1 MSTAVCS
8 TFLRYTE
15 LGDPLQVLAKY
26 TEPIEPPKA
35 TEVLLK
41 TLVAPINPADI
52 NTIQGMRIRITFALK
67 TLKNTRAMSETQAN
81 MVRNP
86 LCPVFPATNLWPKSW
101 RSAQTSRA

>member
-52 NTIQGMRIRITFALK
+52 NTIQGMRQNHFRTE
-67 TLKNTRAMSETQAN
+67 NTDKYPRYVRTQAN